1 MPESPGKSPAETS
14 RTPEDGASLTDASP
28 SPRDGRTRN
37 SPWWLPPNFNHLL
50 IWWVVMI
57 GYYVVFNTLSGRY
70 HKGLIDREMIFDG
83 WYVILASA
91 VIGALYAKRL
101 KILWFLISAALAMLI
116 LLAMLLCLGALKT
129 VMAP

>member
-1 MPESPGKSPAETS
+1 MVG
-14 RTPEDGASLTDASP
+14 DGASLSDSSL
-28 SPRDGRTRN
+28 SPRNGLTRN
-37 SPWWLPPNFNHLL
+37 SGRWLPPNFNHLL

-57 GYYVVFNTLSGRY
+57 GYYVAFNTLSGRY
-70 HKGLIDREMIFDG
+70 HKGLIDMEMISDG

-101 KILWFLISAALAMLI
+101 RILWFLISTVLAMLI

-129 VMAP
+129 LMVP

>member
-1 MPESPGKSPAETS
+1 MPPGKPPVETS
-14 RTPEDGASLTDASP
+14 RTPEHGASRSDTSQ
-28 SPRDGRTRN
+28 SPRDGSTRN
-37 SPWWLPPNFNHLL
+37 SGWWLLPNFNHLL

-70 HKGLIDREMIFDG
+70 HEGLIDMEMISDG

-101 KILWFLISAALAMLI
+101 KILWFLISMVLAMLI
-116 LLAMLLCLGALKT
+116 LLLMLLCLGALKT
-129 VMAP
+129 LMVP